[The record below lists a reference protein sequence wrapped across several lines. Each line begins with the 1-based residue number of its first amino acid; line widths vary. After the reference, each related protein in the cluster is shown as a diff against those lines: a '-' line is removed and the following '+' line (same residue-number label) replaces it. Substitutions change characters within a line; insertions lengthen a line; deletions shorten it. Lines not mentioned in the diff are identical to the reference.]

1 MSKNILSRCVYDVDN
16 RYVDLS
22 IRSEYGNEA
31 FTLVLSDTSDDQESD
46 TEIEMYLTKE
56 DLKLII
62 DRLSKELEN
71 ASSNSSV

>member
-1 MSKNILSRCVYDVDN
+1 MSKHIFSKCVYDVDN

-22 IRSEYGNEA
+22 IRSVYSNEA
-31 FTLVLSDTSDDQESD
+31 FFLVLSDTSDDQESD

>member
-22 IRSEYGNEA
+22 IRSVFGNEA
-31 FTLVLSDTSDDQESD
+31 FMLVLSDTSDDQESD